1 MALTG
6 REMRPCWPQKV
17 AVCNFLEILTY
28 NEKNE
33 KGEDVYA
40 AYHSFIYAGDRE
52 Y

>member
-1 MALTG
+1 MTFVNKIN
-6 REMRPCWPQKV
+6 KV
-17 AVCNFLEILTY
+17 RLKIDFLEILTY

>member
-1 MALTG
+1 MTFVNKIN
-6 REMRPCWPQKV
+6 KV
-17 AVCNFLEILTY
+17 RLRIEFLEILTY

>member
-1 MALTG
+1 M
-6 REMRPCWPQKV
+6 PFVNKINKV
-17 AVCNFLEILTY
+17 RLRIYFLEILTY

>member
-1 MALTG
+1 M
-6 REMRPCWPQKV
+6 PFVNKINKV
-17 AVCNFLEILTY
+17 RLRIDFLEILTY

-40 AYHSFIYAGDRE
+40 AYHSFSYAGDRE

>member
-1 MALTG
+1 MTFVNKIN
-6 REMRPCWPQKV
+6 KV
-17 AVCNFLEILTY
+17 RLRIDFLEILTY